1 MRRRAS
7 LAVPALALAALAAAT
22 PVSVSIN
29 AQDTCQPVGA
39 VRASAEPLSPEQ
51 LTRELL
57 LVPGTVARP
66 GVASPTRAPW
76 LNTNGA
82 RFMRQPD
89 ARYRYELPEGK
100 GALGAAEAAAY
111 GADAVLQVAP
121 ADLPAVCRLFAFARD
136 VPPSQLPLVAD
147 IGVVDD
153 GSPVV
158 AEVMNLLV
166 RRNLLFQIVTA
177 PTSTLPVNIRL
188 GTPEYPMADAADPSG
203 FALKVRRQLT
213 DERRRLRIFGSEVVV
228 ARMTGDASRAR
239 IQLLNYGNRDIAGL
253 RVRVRGTYRGG
264 EAYVLDQERI
274 ALADYVSAGGA
285 TEFTLPLLKTYAV
298 IDLR

>member
-1 MRRRAS
+1 VTRRAL
-7 LAVPALALAALAAAT
+7 LAVPVLAALAAAA
-22 PVSVSIN
+22 PVGVSVT
-29 AQDTCQPVGA
+29 AQDTCQPAGA
-39 VRASAEPLSPEQ
+39 VRASAEALTPEQ

-82 RFMRQPD
+82 RFMRKPD

-100 GALGAAEAAAY
+100 GVLGAAEAVAY

-121 ADLPAVCRLFAFARD
+121 ADLPAVCRLFAFTRD

-153 GSPVV
+153 GSPIV

-177 PTSTLPVNIRL
+177 PTSSLPVNIRL
-188 GTPEYPMADAADPSG
+188 GTPEYPVADAADPSG

-213 DERRRLRIFGSEVVV
+213 DNRRRLRIFGSEVVV
-228 ARMTGDASRAR
+228 ARMTGDASRVR

-253 RVRVRGTYRGG
+253 RVRVRGTYRTGD
-264 EAYVLDQERI
+264 AHVFDQERV
-274 ALADYVSAGGA
+274 ALADHVSAGGA

-298 IDLR
+298 VDLR